1 MRMTV
6 ANEREQNQSLREEV
20 RETSKRL
27 GEREQEGE
35 RLFKE
40 NR

>member
-27 GEREQEGE
+27 VERE
-35 RLFKE
+35 
-40 NR
+40 